1 MPKGNLLSF
10 LFVSVPE
17 PFGGCVILGQESI
30 TYHNGDNYIA
40 IAPAQIK
47 VHRSIKLL
55 YPCQY
60 TVGIEMNYYKV
71 LNTMYNRV
79 CVVLK
84 SKACITKIS
93 LEFSSF
99 LVFY

>member
-1 MPKGNLLSF
+1 MVIFKTIIEFHYLVHMPKGNLLPF

-60 TVGIEMNYYKV
+60 TVGK
-71 LNTMYNRV
+71 
-79 CVVLK
+79 
-84 SKACITKIS
+84 
-93 LEFSSF
+93 
-99 LVFY
+99 